1 MFEGKPEVALHYCI
15 SCGSAYQVNTVKFN
29 FESTMLFSASV
40 DGTCKAWDL
49 RSRSYDPTQTLN
61 EAKDNVTSLFITA
74 SQILTGSA
82 DCCIR
87 RYVVVIDAGGVV

>member
-1 MFEGKPEVALHYCI
+1 M
-15 SCGSAYQVNTVKFN
+15 KFN

-49 RSRSYDPTQTLN
+49 RSRSYEPTQTMN
-61 EAKDNVTSLFITA
+61 EAKDNVTSLYLTD

-82 DCCIR
+82 DCSIR
-87 RYVVVIDAGGVV
+87 RLGLLLTCYCRNCVA